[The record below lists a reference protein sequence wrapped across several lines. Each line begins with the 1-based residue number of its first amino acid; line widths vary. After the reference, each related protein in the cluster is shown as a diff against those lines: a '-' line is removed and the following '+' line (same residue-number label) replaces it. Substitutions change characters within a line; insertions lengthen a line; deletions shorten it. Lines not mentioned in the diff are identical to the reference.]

1 MLDGVMNGGEL
12 CLIDVTEDGL
22 ANGTWEGALKGSLV
36 GKELRLSDGA
46 VASDGV
52 LEGSLD

>member
-1 MLDGVMNGGEL
+1 MNGGEL
-12 CLIDVTEDGL
+12 CLIDGTENGL

-36 GKELRLSDGA
+36 GKELRLSDGL